1 MKNLKLAL
9 VAAAVAAFTSA
20 NAAEASDPSVE
31 GQGIGAIGMTP
42 IQVGLFA
49 PVSYPWGFDWDVK
62 GFDLN
67 LFYLET
73 VKLQGLGIAGIAAR
87 NRDDLSGVLA
97 SLVCNWNDMD
107 VRGITL
113 TLGADLSFGDV
124 YGINVS
130 SFGMRNM
137 MKGLDANLIAS
148 YQKSFVGCQ
157 MSCVCNFNEADSTGA
172 SFSLALNMADV
183 ETGFQGAF
191 INSAKELHGAQIGI
205 VNIAHECPWGF
216 QIGLINII
224 LDNRVKVLPIFN
236 GYFGGDEE

>member
-1 MKNLKLAL
+1 MKNIKLAL
-9 VAAAVAAFTSA
+9 AAVAVVAFTTI
-20 NAAEASDPSVE
+20 NAAESEASVE
-31 GQGIGAIGMTP
+31 TQGIGAIGMTP
-42 IQVGLFA
+42 VQVGLFA

-73 VKLQGLGIAGIAAR
+73 VKLQGLGISGIAAR
-87 NRDDLSGVLA
+87 NRDELDGILVSGL
-97 SLVCNWNDMD
+97 CNWNDMD
-107 VRGITL
+107 IHGITL
-113 TLGADLSFGDV
+113 TLGAGLCFADI

-130 SFGMRNM
+130 TFGMRNL
-137 MKGLDANLIAS
+137 MKGIDANLIAS
-148 YQKSFVGCQ
+148 YQKDFVGCQ
-157 MSCVCNFNEADSTGA
+157 IACVCNFNEASSTGA
-172 SFSLALNMADV
+172 SFALALNMADV

-191 INSAKELHGAQIGI
+191 INSAKQLKGAQLGI
-205 VNIAHECPWGF
+205 VNIAQECPWGF